1 VSLRDQLLDIRERH
15 GRLVPD
21 LVVQEAESVDHPLHD
36 RFEWDDTVAG
46 PAYRR
51 VQAHELIRSV
61 RVVYRPADDVSGERT
76 VRAFHA
82 VRGESGAY
90 VYETA
95 EGVVRDPVA
104 ATVLLRDM
112 EREWQALK
120 RRFEQ
125 FAEFRE
131 MVRRDLDDGEAA

>member
-1 VSLRDQLLDIRERH
+1 VSLRDQLLDIREKH

-21 LVVQEAESVDHPLHD
+21 LVVQEAEPVDHPLHD

-61 RVVYRPADDVSGERT
+61 RVVYRPADDVSPDRT

-82 VRGESGAY
+82 VRAESGGY

-95 EGVVRDPVA
+95 EEIAADPVA
-104 ATVLLRDM
+104 AVLLLRDM
-112 EREWQALK
+112 EREWQTLK
-120 RRFEQ
+120 RRFER

-131 MVRRDLDDGEAA
+131 MIRRDMGDDKAA

>member
-1 VSLRDQLLDIRERH
+1 MSLRDQLLDIRERH

-61 RVVYRPADDVSGERT
+61 RVVYRPADDVSPGQT

-82 VRGESGAY
+82 IRGQAGGY
-90 VYETA
+90 VYEPA
-95 EGVVRDPVA
+95 EAIAADPVA

>member
-1 VSLRDQLLDIRERH
+1 MLGIREKH
-15 GRLVPD
+15 GQLVPD
-21 LVVQEAESVDHPLHD
+21 LVVREAEPVDHPLHD
-36 RFEWDDTVAG
+36 RFEWDDAVAG

-51 VQAHELIRSV
+51 AQAHELIQSV
-61 RVVYRPADDVSGERT
+61 RVVYRPADDVSPERT

-82 VRGESGAY
+82 VRAESGAY

-104 ATVLLRDM
+104 AAVLLRDM

-131 MVRRDLDDGEAA
+131 MVRRDLDDSEAA